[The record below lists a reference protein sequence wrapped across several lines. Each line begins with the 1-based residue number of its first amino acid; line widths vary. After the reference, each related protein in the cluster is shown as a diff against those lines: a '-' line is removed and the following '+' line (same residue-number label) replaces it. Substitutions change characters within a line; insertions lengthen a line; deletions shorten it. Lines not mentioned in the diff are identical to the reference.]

1 MPFKS
6 FSLAT
11 NISLIIHLF
20 VKKICISL
28 ITILAVSEMTTVILR
43 YVYGVG
49 FLKLHDI
56 ALYSFSCL
64 VVFSIVYTFGLNEHV
79 RVDVFRE
86 KQTQKTKQI
95 VDCVS
100 IVFFLIPFF
109 SLILYYVWPDIIY
122 SWSIYEG
129 SRETGGLAGL
139 FIVKSMVP
147 AVCVLLIIQ
156 GLVVLFNR
164 GLYLFTIS
172 EGGTLSAK
180 KAQGETS

>member
-6 FSLAT
+6 LSLAT

-28 ITILAVSEMTTVILR
+28 ITILAVSEMATVILR

-86 KQTQKTKQI
+86 KQTQRIKRM
-95 VDCVS
+95 VDCLS
-100 IVFFLIPFF
+100 ITFFLIPFF
-109 SLILYYVWPDIIY
+109 SLIIYYVWPDILY

-139 FIVKSMVP
+139 FLVKTTVP
-147 AVCVLLIIQ
+147 LVCALLIIQ
-156 GLVVLFNR
+156 GLVVLFNA
-164 GLYLFTIS
+164 GAYLNDTPARTRIDD
-172 EGGTLSAK
+172 K
-180 KAQGETS
+180 KAQGESS